1 MMGPNTLSGHLSVIY
16 TTECQIN
23 YTMRVLKPVLT
34 GKADIVEVTPEA
46 EKKDIDRVQEKAKR
60 LVWATGC
67 TSWFIDEKT
76 NRNTIMFPDWQFKF
90 WLRSVFVAWNDLEY
104 RHVSTNEPVKTS
116 RVSFSLLAVAGLVGL
131 GSFYLQILKA

>member
-23 YTMRVLKPVLT
+23 YTMRVLRPILT

-46 EKKDIDRVQEKAKR
+46 EKKDIDNVQEKAKR

-76 NRNTIMFPDWQFKF
+76 NRNTIMFPDCQFKF

-104 RHVSTNEPVKTS
+104 RSVSTNEPVK
-116 RVSFSLLAVAGLVGL
+116 VSGVSSSLLTVAGLVGL
-131 GSFYLQILKA
+131 GSFCLHFFKL